1 MRLSLR
7 QMRYALAAGRH
18 ENLTLAGN
26 ELNVS
31 QPSISVAISQIEDVL
46 GQQLFVR
53 QRGAGVS
60 LTPFGRAVLA
70 RAARIVADMEELEGL
85 AFDEGALFGEVVV
98 GCFEDLAP
106 YCAPALLH
114 RLKERHPHIRATVR
128 EESFHALGRRL
139 VEGAIDIALTY
150 NIALPP
156 DVEVEV
162 LRTLEPYAL
171 LPADHPLTRGK
182 SVSLAELARYS
193 LVLSDQ
199 EDSWK
204 YILGLFQLHDL
215 SPSVLGKMRSF
226 EMQRSMV
233 ANGFGVAVAYT
244 SPFGDYAYD
253 GKPLVH
259 RPITDR
265 LPLQQVLVA
274 YDARRPLSRA
284 ARGFIS
290 EARDW
295 FSSQCA
301 DPVRARQ
308 SDGNVQ

>member
-1 MRLSLR
+1 
-7 QMRYALAAGRH
+7 
-18 ENLTLAGN
+18 
-26 ELNVS
+26 
-31 QPSISVAISQIEDVL
+31 
-46 GQQLFVR
+46 
-53 QRGAGVS
+53 
-60 LTPFGRAVLA
+60 
-70 RAARIVADMEELEGL
+70 MEELEGL
-85 AFDEGALFGEVVV
+85 AFDEDALVGEVIV

-114 RLKERHPHIRATVR
+114 RLKARHPHIRATVC
-128 EESFHALGRRL
+128 EESFQALGRKL
-139 VEGAIDIALTY
+139 AEGAIDIALTY

-156 DVEVEV
+156 DVEVQV

-171 LPADHPLTRGK
+171 LPADHPLTRSK

-233 ANGFGVAVAYT
+233 ANGFGVAIAYT

-259 RPITDR
+259 RPIADG
-265 LPLQQVLVA
+265 LPLQQILVA
-274 YDARRPLSRA
+274 YVARRPLSRA
-284 ARGFIS
+284 ARGFIL
-290 EARDW
+290 EAQEW
-295 FSSQCA
+295 FSSNGA
-301 DPVRARQ
+301 DTGRAQQ
-308 SDGNVQ
+308 SDHNVQQVRRKV